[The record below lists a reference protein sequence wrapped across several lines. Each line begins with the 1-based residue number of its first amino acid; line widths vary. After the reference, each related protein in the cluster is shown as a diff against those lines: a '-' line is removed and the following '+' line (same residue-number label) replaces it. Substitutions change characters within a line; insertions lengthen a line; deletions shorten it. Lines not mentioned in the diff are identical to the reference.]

1 MPALT
6 NRRREIFAMSVAS
19 GVSLLESALAAGYAP
34 SRAQITGS
42 ELGKDRK
49 VAVRITE
56 LREAIARAITRHT
69 SYGLLEAM
77 FEANEALELARKNG
91 QPGQM
96 IAAITLKARLCG
108 LLIECRQIDY
118 RDVSDLSDAELES
131 LIESAESSSDTDG
144 LTH

>member
-1 MPALT
+1 MPALI

-42 ELGKDRK
+42 ELGRNSQ

-56 LREAIARAITRHT
+56 LREAIAKAITRHT

-77 FEANEALELARKNG
+77 VEANEALELARKNG

-96 IAAITLKARLCG
+96 IAAISLKARLCG
-108 LLIECRQIDY
+108 LLIERRQIDY
-118 RDVSDLSDAELES
+118 RDVGELTDGELES
-131 LIESAESSSDTDG
+131 LIESGSASDTDG

>member
-19 GVSLLESALAAGYAP
+19 GVTLLESALAAGYAP

-56 LREAIARAITRHT
+56 LREAIAKAITRHT

-108 LLIECRQIDY
+108 LLVERASVTYQNVDE
-118 RDVSDLSDAELES
+118 LSDAQLET
-131 LIESAESSSDTDG
+131 LIASAEGSTDTDG